1 MPRYNNYA
9 YIDGANLHY
18 TYENLDWKLDY
29 QKLLDHLRA
38 KYSVIIAHYFI
49 GKTPNN
55 QAIYDKLSSYGYNVK
70 LKDPSPYITDG
81 EVCPHCGGVVNPPEK
96 RYKADIDSYLTMQ
109 VMSDINN
116 FNKAVLITSDGD
128 FDELVE
134 RLVRQ
139 DKLRVVFAPCRG
151 GCSKLLKR
159 AAKDRIAFIDE
170 FRTDLEKIEKSS
182 YGNLDP

>member
-18 TYENLDWKLDY
+18 TYEYLDWKIDY
-29 QKLLDHLRA
+29 QKLLDHLRT
-38 KYSVIIAHYFI
+38 KYGVIIAHYFI

-55 QAIYDKLSSYGYNVK
+55 QTIYNKLSSYGYNIK
-70 LKDPSPYITDG
+70 LKDPSPYVTEEVVCQHCG
-81 EVCPHCGGVVNPPEK
+81 EVVTPSEK

-109 VMSDINN
+109 VVSDIND

-128 FDELVE
+128 FDELVK
-134 RLVRQ
+134 RLLRQ
-139 DKLRVVFAPCRG
+139 DKLRIVFAPCRN

-159 AAKDRIAFIDE
+159 ASVDMIAYIDD
-170 FRTDLEKIEKSS
+170 FRADLEKI
-182 YGNLDP
+182 